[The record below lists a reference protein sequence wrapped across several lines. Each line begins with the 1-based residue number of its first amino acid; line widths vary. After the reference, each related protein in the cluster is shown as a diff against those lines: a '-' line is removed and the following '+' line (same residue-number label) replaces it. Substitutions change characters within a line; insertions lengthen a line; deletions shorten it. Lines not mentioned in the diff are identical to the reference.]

1 MGPTDLEKDKSMSNS
16 GYKPGLANYLGD
28 IRKK

>member
-1 MGPTDLEKDKSMSNS
+1 MGPTDLEKDKLMSNS
-16 GYKPGLANYLGD
+16 GYKLKSYLRD